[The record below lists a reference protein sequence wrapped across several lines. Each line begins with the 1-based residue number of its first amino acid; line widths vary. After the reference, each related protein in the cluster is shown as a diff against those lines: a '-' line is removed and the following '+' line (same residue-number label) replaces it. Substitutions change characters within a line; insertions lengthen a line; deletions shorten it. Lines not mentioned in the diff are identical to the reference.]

1 MRPNPRTILTTRLSA
16 LIAFAAGIGGGV
28 LSGQV
33 TAWPPT
39 EALLALAVLAP
50 VALGAAVWLHRRR
63 QRAAAA
69 ELAASSSNAS
79 PRALDADIAR
89 QAVPVWK
96 RNIEAARSHSERSTE
111 LLLTSFSS
119 VSAHLDDA
127 LSASS
132 SSPLLEAGAIDNLLA
147 NHQPLLD
154 ALLRSTRAAVKVK
167 DEAMADMKTMAG
179 ELDELERLAKEV
191 QAIGRATHLLALNA
205 SVEAARAG
213 EAAGGFSVVA
223 EEVRRLAAQS
233 RQAGLHAGK
242 RVAQM
247 QERIRDHRR
256 CAARE
261 NTSDDEIALQAEE
274 NARQVVASLLASMST
289 VTRSSR
295 AIRLASSQV
304 QSELEKIFTGLQSQD
319 RLSQMLS
326 AVTDDL
332 GRYDAWTAG
341 EDDPAAA
348 SAREWL
354 NRLEASYTMEDLRS
368 SHHGTVAIEATTSV
382 EFF

>member
-1 MRPNPRTILTTRLSA
+1 MRSTPRTPQMARISA
-16 LIAFAAGIGGGV
+16 LIAFAVGAGCGA
-28 LSGQV
+28 LSSQL

-39 EALLALAVLAP
+39 EVLLVLAISAAAALA
-50 VALGAAVWLHRRR
+50 AAVWWHRR
-63 QRAAAA
+63 QGAAA
-69 ELAASSSNAS
+69 ETAATPTQTPA
-79 PRALDADIAR
+79 RVLDADIAR

-111 LLLTSFSS
+111 LLLTSFAS

-127 LSASS
+127 LSASN
-132 SSPLLEAGAIDNLLA
+132 SSPLLEAGAIDNLLTD
-147 NHQPLLD
+147 HQPLLD
-154 ALLRSTRAAVKVK
+154 ALLRTTRAAVKVK
-167 DEAMADMKTMAG
+167 DEAMDDMKTMAG
-179 ELDELERLAKEV
+179 ELDALERLAKEV

-233 RQAGLHAGK
+233 RQAGLNAGK

-256 CAARE
+256 GAARE

-274 NARQVVASLLASMST
+274 SARQVVASLLSSMST

-319 RLSQMLS
+319 RLSQMLG

-341 EDDPAAA
+341 EDDPAAS